1 MVVLLTCKNEEDPIK
16 NRGAGVFTTLY
27 INFSDVQGQIT
38 LLLVVVSGENLNSSK
53 LSCMSSLPA
62 RMKLIKSKMKELECS
77 QDFSH
82 YKSMGIFPD
91 AQGQLTPQSLVRS
104 GRISNSYEM
113 LWMSSLPQCQ
123 YEEDP
128 IKNRGARV
136 CTTLYINFSDAQGQI
151 TLELMVV
158 SGRNLNSSKL
168 SCMSSLPARMRM
180 IDSKMKEIECSQDFS
195 HYKSM
200 GIFPDAQGQL
210 TPQSLVR
217 SGRIS
222 NSSEML

>member
-1 MVVLLTCKNEEDPIK
+1 
-16 NRGAGVFTTLY
+16 
-27 INFSDVQGQIT
+27 
-38 LLLVVVSGENLNSSK
+38 
-53 LSCMSSLPA
+53 
-62 RMKLIKSKMKELECS
+62 MKALECS

-91 AQGQLTPQSLVRS
+91 AQGHLTPHWPNFELVQDV
-104 GRISNSYEM
+104 IDV
-113 LWMSSLPQCQ
+113 LFTCK

-128 IKNRGARV
+128 IKNEGARV
-136 CTTLYINFSDAQGQI
+136 DTTLYSNFSDAQGQI
-151 TLELMVV
+151 TLVLVSV
-158 SGRNLNSSKL
+158 SGGNLNSSTL

-180 IDSKMKEIECSQDFS
+180 TDSKMKELECSQYFS

-222 NSSEML
+222 NSSEMLWMFELPASMKKIGSKMKALEWTQHVPHYYPMGVICCHGNQSSNPTWSKT